1 MATQAKPKAK
11 KAPVRKTAAKKATAK
26 KTTTRK
32 AAPKKAAQPAF
43 ATKAQENARNVFLA
57 GLGAFANAQ
66 KMGTETFETL
76 VKDGEK
82 FRKEASKKT
91 EKLIDEVQ
99 DSVREMRDDAESKA
113 EGLLDRVR
121 DRSKLNKLHVPSKND
136 IDKINRKLDKILK
149 AIEPKAKKPAARK
162 APAKKAPVKKAPAA
176 KPAAESATKAA

>member
-1 MATQAKPKAK
+1 MAKKETKAK
-11 KAPVRKTAAKKATAK
+11 QRVSEFTE
-26 KTTTRK
+26 
-32 AAPKKAAQPAF
+32 QLD
-43 ATKAQENARNVFLA
+43 NVFLA

-66 KMGTETFETL
+66 KMGSETFESL

-99 DSVREMRDDAESKA
+99 DSVREMRGDAEEKA

-121 DRSKLNKLHVPSKND
+121 DRSKLTKLQSAFDKRVADAMDRMNVPSKND

-149 AIEPKAKKPAARK
+149 AIEPKAKKPATRKKAAAKK
-162 APAKKAPVKKAPAA
+162 APAKKAAAKKAPAVR
-176 KPAAESATKAA
+176 KAAASETKAA

>member
-1 MATQAKPKAK
+1 MAKKESKAK
-11 KAPVRKTAAKKATAK
+11 QRVNEFTE
-26 KTTTRK
+26 
-32 AAPKKAAQPAF
+32 QLD
-43 ATKAQENARNVFLA
+43 NVFLA

-66 KMGTETFETL
+66 KMGSETFESL

-99 DSVREMRDDAESKA
+99 DSVREMRGDAEEKA

-121 DRSKLNKLHVPSKND
+121 DRSKLTKLQSAFDRRVADAMDRLNVPSKND

-149 AIEPKAKKPAARK
+149 AIEPKAKKPATRK
-162 APAKKAPVKKAPAA
+162 KAAAKKAPARKAAAKKAPAT
-176 KPAAESATKAA
+176 KRAAASETKAA

>member
-1 MATQAKPKAK
+1 MAKRENKAK
-11 KAPVRKTAAKKATAK
+11 QRVSEFTE
-26 KTTTRK
+26 
-32 AAPKKAAQPAF
+32 QLD
-43 ATKAQENARNVFLA
+43 NVFLA

-66 KMGTETFETL
+66 KMGSETFESL

-99 DSVREMRDDAESKA
+99 DSVREMRGDAEEKA

-121 DRSKLNKLHVPSKND
+121 DRSKLTKLQSAFDRRVADAMDRMNVPSKND
-136 IDKINRKLDKILK
+136 IDKINKKLDKILK

-162 APAKKAPVKKAPAA
+162 APARKAAAKKAPAKKAAA
-176 KPAAESATKAA
+176 KTAPAAKQAAASETKAA

>member
-1 MATQAKPKAK
+1 MAKKEGKAK
-11 KAPVRKTAAKKATAK
+11 QRVSEFTE
-26 KTTTRK
+26 
-32 AAPKKAAQPAF
+32 QLDH
-43 ATKAQENARNVFLA
+43 VFLA

-66 KMGTETFETL
+66 KMGSETFESL

-99 DSVREMRDDAESKA
+99 DSVREMRGDAEEKA

-121 DRSKLNKLHVPSKND
+121 ERSKLTKLQSAFDRRVADAMDRMNVPSKND
-136 IDKINRKLDKILK
+136 IDNINKKLDKILK

-162 APAKKAPVKKAPAA
+162 APAKKAAAKKAPAA
-176 KPAAESATKAA
+176 KQAAAQKTKAA